1 MFTGII
7 QTLGRVERCRNG
19 RLRVQAKLPRP
30 KIGASVAVNGTCLT
44 VVARNGSSLD
54 FDLSPETLHLTN
66 LGGLKPG
73 DSVNLETS
81 LKVGDGLDGH
91 LVSGHV
97 DAVAKVLE
105 TQAFKDGSRRLRVGL
120 PAALRK
126 LVAYK
131 GSIAVD
137 GTSLTVTAVG
147 KRWFE
152 TVLIPHT
159 LKATN
164 LGGRKRGDA
173 VNLEADVLARY
184 VQSALH
190 SK

>member
-7 QTLGRVERCRNG
+7 QVLGRVERYRDG

-30 KIGASVAVNGTCLT
+30 KIGASIAINGTCLT
-44 VVARNGSSLD
+44 VVARNGASLD
-54 FDLSPETLHLTN
+54 FDLSPETLRLTN
-66 LGGLKPG
+66 LGDLKPG
-73 DSVNLETS
+73 DPVNLETS

-97 DAVAKVLE
+97 DAVAKILE
-105 TQAFKDGSRRLRVGL
+105 SQALKDGSRRLRVGL
-120 PAALRK
+120 PATLRK

-164 LGGRKRGDA
+164 LGGRKRGDT

-190 SK
+190 PK